1 MTATYYVLQPAQLAQ
16 LKPPFARVEPVEP
29 VQPVEP
35 VEPVQVFGEG
45 GGTPPGLC
53 VWRARARAGLGMAM
67 QRWARP
73 AQAAR
78 QPGRSHKRLL
88 GVSGSVWDVPAPFL
102 AVIQPL

>member
-1 MTATYYVLQPAQLAQ
+1 MLGPAQPVQLAQ
-16 LKPPFARVEPVEP
+16 LKPPFAWVEPVEP
-29 VQPVEP
+29 VQPVEL
-35 VEPVQVFGEG
+35 VELVQPLGQG
-45 GGTPPGLC
+45 GGTPHPHTC

-88 GVSGSVWDVPAPFL
+88 SVSGSVWDVSAPLL
-102 AVIQPL
+102 AVVRPL